1 MRCFPS
7 ESRRL
12 PASPRSLTAP
22 GTAEVAKQAFYSW
35 DSCLWRLSR
44 GASAALCAVGS
55 EAKRLCEET
64 HRKYCGQCGQHNN
77 KQQRGANPA
86 VEELTSFSLLS
97 EPGLQGAAMD
107 RSELLLSIHGN
118 VIKCVFFWMID
129 WMWIQR
135 MNIKC
140 VICSNAA
147 KKKIK
152 KNKNIFKRSFVL

>member
-1 MRCFPS
+1 MRCFPL

-35 DSCLWRLSR
+35 DSCLSRLSR

-55 EAKRLCEET
+55 EAKRSCEET
-64 HRKYCGQCGQHNN
+64 HKEIQRPMQQHNN
-77 KQQRGANPA
+77 KQQRAANPA

-107 RSELLLSIHGN
+107 RSELLLSTHGN
-118 VIKCVFFWMID
+118 IIKCVFF
-129 WMWIQR
+129 
-135 MNIKC
+135 
-140 VICSNAA
+140 
-147 KKKIK
+147 
-152 KNKNIFKRSFVL
+152 